1 MDSGVEGKVHTY
13 KILQCMPACAAG
25 GRKLGRPRRIV
36 VHAWTELDLAELTI
50 LRRLND
56 SKLRPNQLA
65 EVDGD
70 IVARGS
76 GVLAGEDETAE
87 VVAWDEG
94 QNAANFAQTLV
105 WDGYLRSVGA
115 ADELANQLKRAHDQI
130 LELSRQLSAE
140 TIAGQKRLNDLTAEH
155 RTQMSNRASEH
166 RSQVTA
172 MTLDPRIEDVLR
184 RSLRDI
190 AQGVAAPLDPQLLHG
205 LAASAEG
212 ALGRFVALG
221 ATPVVLTTPDL
232 RRYVRAIFER
242 KLPQV
247 SVVSFREI
255 DPLVPLRV
263 AETLKTPQLS

>member
-25 GRKLGRPRRIV
+25 GRKLGRPRRVV

-155 RTQMSNRASEH
+155 RTQMSNLASEH

-172 MTLDPRIEDVLR
+172 MTLEHNKQLGDMVDEMLKFKM
-184 RSLRDI
+184 SLLKNS
-190 AQGVAAPLDPQLLHG
+190 GG
-205 LAASAEG
+205 SG
-212 ALGRFVALG
+212 ATVDMETLTAVALKI
-221 ATPVVLTTPDL
+221 ADKI
-232 RRYVRAIFER
+232 AAR
-242 KLPQV
+242 K
-247 SVVSFREI
+247 
-255 DPLVPLRV
+255 D
-263 AETLKTPQLS
+263 

>member
-36 VHAWTELDLAELTI
+36 VHAWTELDLAELAI

-155 RTQMSNRASEH
+155 RTQMSNLASEH

-172 MTLDPRIEDVLR
+172 MTLEHNKQLGEMVDEMLKFKM
-184 RSLRDI
+184 SLLKNS
-190 AQGVAAPLDPQLLHG
+190 GG
-205 LAASAEG
+205 SG
-212 ALGRFVALG
+212 ATVDMETLTAVALKI
-221 ATPVVLTTPDL
+221 ADKI
-232 RRYVRAIFER
+232 AAR
-242 KLPQV
+242 K
-247 SVVSFREI
+247 
-255 DPLVPLRV
+255 D
-263 AETLKTPQLS
+263 